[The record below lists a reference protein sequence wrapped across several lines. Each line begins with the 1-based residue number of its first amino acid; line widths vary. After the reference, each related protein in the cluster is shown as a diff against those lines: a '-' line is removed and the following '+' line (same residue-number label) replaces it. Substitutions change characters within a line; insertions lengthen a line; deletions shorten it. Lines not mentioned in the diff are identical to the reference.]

1 MPHPKRFL
9 DLLVP
14 PQMAWWQAVSDTL
27 RGRTGH
33 VGRRRPQPS
42 PCGAAMAREYLAA
55 ALCPLDAVVAPRD
68 GYADYTEVFPG
79 HLEAMTLAATARE
92 LPGCGVEME
101 LHLQVGEL
109 QAPWKSSGSFEF
121 DLWTKSHGLRQTQT
135 GNSYLYPLSF
145 PVSVTEVQRLVRA
158 PGVPQTAVMVV
169 IHSGVAG
176 THRPGAM

>member
-14 PQMAWWQAVSDTL
+14 PPIAWWQAVSDTL

-55 ALCPLDAVVAPRD
+55 ALCPLDAVAAPRD

-145 PVSVTEVQRLVRA
+145 PVSVTEVRLVRG
-158 PGVPQTAVMVV
+158 PGVPQPAVMVV